1 MKRLL
6 PYLIVALFIAGC
18 GNRSNVAEQPFS
30 LAADLLHIDSL
41 MQHDA
46 DSALQ
51 MLMSFQ
57 VERGIS
63 YEFNVNYHSLI
74 LSEAFY
80 KTYNPQL
87 NRYCCETCHGAS
99 LQDAMHYFD
108 SLAFRYPD
116 NDDITMLSARSHY
129 MNGVGFYESDSVVEA
144 CKEYLKTL
152 EIMEDHFDE
161 KKLTGYKAKFMALT
175 YGRLGD
181 LFSDQFMV
189 ASAIDCGKK
198 SLFYC
203 RIEPTSKYGLA
214 NCLFMIG
221 KQFHE
226 IGDKD
231 SASYYYKQALQ
242 SLPDNDNS
250 HYRGMISTMKLLDY
264 QMGENPEI
272 ALDSLRTM
280 SAKTDNYDEKVTRY
294 LTIGY
299 IFYEEKRYDSAL
311 FYLEKVYNDND
322 DFLSKMQAADY
333 LREIYLNQGDTI
345 KSDHFSKFLAN
356 NTMKEYSIKAK
367 TSNANELY
375 QQHIKNIANKKFIQE
390 KSATRKRTVIIILPI
405 SVLLIVIVFLIT
417 RKWGKKHVAR
427 HKEALERTEKSLS
440 EIKMKI
446 EVKQFI
452 DEPICHSIL
461 DIVKEHQFKSK
472 INYLNYKSFALGSER
487 LMELRSAVDL
497 HFDNFTTRLKAK
509 YPDLTNDDI
518 DYCCLY
524 LLGLKDADVSA
535 LMQKE
540 YSTIRYRRSKIKNI
554 LKTDI
559 SITEALYNST
569 NLQI

>member
-1 MKRLL
+1 MLFSCVRQSEVVVEPQPLPFTFSDTLL
-6 PYLIVALFIAGC
+6 
-18 GNRSNVAEQPFS
+18 R
-30 LAADLLHIDSL
+30 IDSL

-46 DSALQ
+46 DSALI
-51 MLMSFQ
+51 MLTSFRPT
-57 VERGIS
+57 EGSGEIS
-63 YEFNVNYHSLI
+63 SKFNANYQSLL

-87 NRYCCETCHGAS
+87 NRYCSETFQETS
-99 LQDAMHYFD
+99 LQDAMRYFD

-116 NDDITMLSARSHY
+116 NDDITMLSARAHY
-129 MNGVGFYESDSVVEA
+129 MNGVGFYENDSIVEA
-144 CKEYLKTL
+144 CKEYLHTL

-161 KKLTGYKAKFMALT
+161 KDLVGYKAKFMSLT
-175 YGRLGD
+175 YGRLGG

-189 ASAIDCGKK
+189 APAIDCCKK

-203 RIEPTSKYGLA
+203 RIEPTSKYGIA
-214 NCLFMIG
+214 KSMSIIG

-226 IGDKD
+226 IDNKD

-242 SLPDNDNS
+242 LLPDYDNS
-250 HYRGMISTMKLLDY
+250 QYRGIISLLKLLDY
-264 QMGENPEI
+264 QMGEDPDI
-272 ALDSLRTM
+272 ALDSLKVMAT
-280 SAKTDNYDEKVTRY
+280 KTDNYDEKLTRY
-294 LTIGY
+294 LTIGC
-299 IFYEEKRYDSAL
+299 ILYEEKRYDSAL
-311 FYLEKVYNDND
+311 FYLERVFNDNN
-322 DFLSKMQAADY
+322 DFLSKMQAAEY
-333 LREIYLNQGDTI
+333 LCEIYRTKDDTI
-345 KSDHFSKFLAN
+345 ISGQFSQFLAN
-356 NTMKEYSIKAK
+356 NALKEYDKKVK
-367 TSNANELY
+367 TSYVNELY
-375 QQHIKNIANKKFIQE
+375 QQHVKNTANKKFIQE